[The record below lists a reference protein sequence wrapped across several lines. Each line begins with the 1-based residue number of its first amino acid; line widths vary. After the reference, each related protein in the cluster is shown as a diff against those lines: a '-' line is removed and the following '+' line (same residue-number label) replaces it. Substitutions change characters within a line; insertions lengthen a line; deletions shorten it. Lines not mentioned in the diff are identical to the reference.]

1 MTRIASP
8 SAADWKERVDSMV
21 FPVAMNFPTP
31 VQSPEKY
38 DFMEAGSGGLGATA
52 AGFKGAADGGEF
64 VPPPLR
70 SQK

>member
-1 MTRIASP
+1 
-8 SAADWKERVDSMV
+8 MV